1 MKRDLFRP
9 FELSGTGRIAE
20 LPARGLSGR
29 LVPDPRSPGVPGWK
43 HSDLRSVAFS
53 LFLSVATT
61 LLFVAFS
68 EPCRHGFIIPVMVC
82 GFLIG
87 IDFVD
92 WLRGRMD
99 LFDPVG
105 ILGFLGFHTF
115 FLAPL
120 LHASL
125 DFWMPYI
132 TPPPDWRE
140 WLGKMGALNAGGL
153 CVYAIV
159 SRLWRASRTPLP
171 SKIWRV
177 RDPAFL
183 LPAALILTAALQTYV
198 YAHFG
203 GLSGYVALFES
214 ESSTGKS
221 SFTGWGWLF
230 IVSESFP
237 RLAFMAFAL
246 FLWKR
251 PRRPSW
257 GVIVGAFVVYFGLLI
272 LFGGLRGSRSN
283 FVWSLFWAIAVAH
296 FCIRSIPRKAIFPGL
311 AALLAFMVIY
321 AAYKHGG
328 TKDFQKALKGEE
340 TKKGTT
346 LTRVALGD
354 LSRSDVQAFLLYRM
368 SVVGSDYELAWGRT
382 YLGAFTLLIP
392 HALWTDRPDTKV
404 HEGSWILW
412 GKDSV
417 VFGDA
422 SNVYGLA
429 GETLLNFGP
438 GFVPLAFGVFA
449 LLVRGVRTFVYRL
462 HPRDGRIFLL
472 PIFVSLCILGLVCDS
487 DNVVFFLFQY
497 GTTLGMVLLFIARS
511 HRKPALKPMPVR
523 AP

>member
-1 MKRDLFRP
+1 MTRTLLPPDAWNETGLTP
-9 FELSGTGRIAE
+9 ELSARG
-20 LPARGLSGR
+20 LPARPAPICKDATGWR
-29 LVPDPRSPGVPGWK
+29 RSD
-43 HSDLRSVAFS
+43 SRSVALS
-53 LFLSVATT
+53 MFLSVSTA
-61 LLFVAFS
+61 LLFVVFS
-68 EPCRHGFIIPVMVC
+68 EPCRHVFVIPILLC

-120 LHASL
+120 LHVSL
-125 DFWMPYI
+125 DFWMPFI

-140 WLGKMGALNAGGL
+140 WLGKMGALNAAGL
-153 CVYAIV
+153 CVYAV
-159 SRLWRASRTPLP
+159 VTRLWDAPHLSRRP
-171 SKIWRV
+171 KIWRIHRPGLV
-177 RDPAFL
+177 LAV
-183 LPAALILTAALQTYV
+183 ALVATAAIQTYV

-203 GLSGYVALFES
+203 GIDGYVALFET
-214 ESSTGKS
+214 ESTTGKS
-221 SFTGWGWLF
+221 SFTGWGWIF

-251 PRRPSW
+251 KSPPSW
-257 GVIVGAFVVYFGLLI
+257 RVLAVAFAVFFGLLI

-283 FVWSLFWAIAVAH
+283 FVWSLFWAVAVVH
-296 FCIRSIPRKAIFPGL
+296 FCVRSIPRKVVFPGL
-311 AALLAFMVIY
+311 AALLGFMVIY

-340 TKKGTT
+340 TKRGTT

-368 SVVGSDYELAWGRT
+368 SRVGSDYELAQGRT
-382 YLGAFTLLIP
+382 YLGALTLLIP
-392 HALWTDRPDTKV
+392 QAVWPDRPRTKI

-412 GKDSV
+412 GKDAV
-417 VFGDA
+417 IYGDA
-422 SNVYGLA
+422 SNLYGLA
-429 GETLLNFGP
+429 GETMLNFGP

-449 LLVRGVRTFVYRL
+449 LLILAVRTFVYRL

-472 PIFVSLCILGLVCDS
+472 PVFASLCILGLVCDS

-497 GTTLGMVLLFIARS
+497 GTTLGLALLFLV
-511 HRKPALKPMPVR
+511 RKPGARPGI
-523 AP
+523 AA